1 MELRLL
7 GPVEVRVHGTPVELP
22 GRRRRALLALLAL
35 HAGRPLALGVLLER
49 IWGPE
54 HPPTALAALRNCV
67 SALRKLLP
75 AGGPVRLATVDQG
88 YRLQADR
95 DTVDVAALRRLLPR
109 AQLKLG
115 AGEAPEAATLLAA
128 ASRLWR
134 GPALADLLD
143 SYADWPEVAELE
155 ELRLRTIEE
164 RIDADLALGRHR
176 ALVAELAGL
185 VRAHPGRE
193 RLYRQHMTALYRANQ
208 QAHAITAYHDART
221 ALVRHTGRESTLELD
236 ELYRSIL
243 EQRADLPPRVDDG
256 PPPGAAG
263 PVGGPVTVSPVRPA
277 GPSGRLRRVTLLC
290 LRMPTGDEARP
301 AHTLPVVHANLRNL
315 GGRIEYVLGSTV
327 VASFGL
333 VSGRGD
339 TAGFAVYAALAV
351 RAAVAGRPGFAAAV
365 VTGPVLVRE
374 APAPEPTR
382 PRLVGQVIDAGMD
395 LLAATPDG
403 MVRVDDTTRRA
414 SRRLIRYLPDT
425 AGVDGPDQTAADRA
439 WTARAARLLP
449 HDPHRRR
456 ARPLVGRQA
465 ELALLAA
472 ILDRVPT
479 SRRPHLVTL
488 VGPAG
493 TGKTRLALATVAA
506 ALARLPALTGYVA
519 RVADG
524 GDPPVRLERLPGPPG
539 PDAAPAPPGRRG
551 GPAVR
556 QGLRHV
562 VAALRTVT
570 PHGAAPAAGWR
581 QVVRDLLGGATVVIV
596 LDDLHDAPNEVL
608 DAVTA
613 VTATPAALPLLTVV
627 TAREPLSRR
636 RPDWGAGLHNAIV
649 IPVPPLAPAEPLR
662 LVRDVAADAEGPPG
676 PQHTGPAR
684 AEPGSSQ
691 SRWSR

>member
-1 MELRLL
+1 MPARPPTVELRLL
-7 GPVEVRVHGTPVELP
+7 GPVEVRVHGTPVALP

-115 AGEAPEAATLLAA
+115 AGEAPEAASLLAA

-243 EQRADLPPRVDDG
+243 EQRADLPPRVDGG
-256 PPPGAAG
+256 PPPAPTG
-263 PVGGPVTVSPVRPA
+263 PVSPVRPA

-290 LRMPTGDEARP
+290 LRMPTGGEARP

-374 APAPEPTR
+374 VPTPEPTR
-382 PRLVGQVIDAGMD
+382 PRLVGQVVDAGMD

-403 MVRVDDTTRRA
+403 TVRVDDTTRRA

-425 AGVDGPDQTAADRA
+425 AGADGPDHAADRA
-439 WTARAARLLP
+439 WTARAAWLLP
-449 HDPHRRR
+449 RDPHRRR

-472 ILDRVPT
+472 ILDHVPT

-506 ALARLPALTGYVA
+506 ALARLPALTGYIA
-519 RVADG
+519 RVGG
-524 GDPPVRLERLPGPPG
+524 GDDPTVRLERLPGPPG
-539 PDAAPAPPGRRG
+539 PGVAPAPPGRR
-551 GPAVR
+551 PAAR

-570 PHGAAPAAGWR
+570 PDGVAPAAGWR

-596 LDDLHDAPNEVL
+596 LDDLHDAPNELL

-676 PQHTGPAR
+676 PHQAGPAR

-691 SRWSR
+691 SRRGR